1 MNRPRLFGSLY
12 KPLLK
17 PTILLKYMDLRIT
30 HKFPFVAA
38 NGRSTIGSLWLKKA
52 KKEEDVISKGGQ
64 VLLVGNNWEGDIE
77 EAVRMCLQW
86 KRKEEVG
93 VGFWGCL
100 GLKKG
105 TRS

>member
-64 VLLVGNNWEGDIE
+64 VLLVGNNWKGILKMLSGC
-77 EAVRMCLQW
+77 ACNGRG
-86 KRKEEVG
+86 KVG